1 MLCGA
6 GNEGPYAHLP
16 VLHVLLG
23 NVLSIYLEVR
33 GMRLPILWFA
43 FCLLFTFWVAAFF
56 FHLGGG
62 LTTYSLLVIAL
73 ALFVRKACVTDRV

>member
-1 MLCGA
+1 V
-6 GNEGPYAHLP
+6 P

-23 NVLSIYLEVR
+23 NALSIYMEVR
-33 GMRLPILWFA
+33 RMRLPVLWFA
-43 FCLLFTFWVAAFF
+43 FCLLFAFWVAAFFF

-73 ALFVRKACVTDRV
+73 ALFVRKARVTKRV

>member
-1 MLCGA
+1 M
-6 GNEGPYAHLP
+6 P

-23 NVLSIYLEVR
+23 VLSIYMEVR
-33 GMRLPILWFA
+33 RMRSPMLGFA
-43 FCLLFTFWVAAFF
+43 FCLLFAFWVAAFF

-73 ALFVRKACVTDRV
+73 ALFVRKAHVSKRV